1 MKKFYLFVALLASWA
16 AIEVSAQQ
24 QKVFVVNGDTLSEYD
39 RIRNMKNRII
49 IILSLVILGSYAQAY
64 DFKATNEQGVELAF
78 NVLSDGN
85 SVEFT
90 YDVRSSWSDNLNGFS
105 PVYTYLTCDTLYIP
119 SVVNY
124 DGKEYIVTKI
134 GSYAFMGMVPKV
146 RVAVIPATITSIV
159 YDSRGGAAF
168 QGNNLQS
175 IIVDS
180 ANPYFKS
187 EKGILYTHDMK
198 SLIAYPARNPQDT
211 VVLREGIQTLEKS
224 SLLGAQNIKYLEL
237 PLSLKTI
244 KAEALSIID
253 TLHSLV
259 IKDSVEKIESNVLD
273 CRGLV
278 RLTIGSGVKSVASSF
293 LYSDSVVNLSC
304 RAVVPPQVSRP
315 GGIGFLQEV
324 IEHNSRLYVPA
335 KSIAAYRTAEGWSKF
350 KYIYPIE
357 PPIVA
362 GVDQATVSWV
372 QNFSATGYVWT
383 LYSDEAHTQMVMTLT
398 FDQRGYLTGIV
409 LGNAASATQRAL
421 AQNVAADNGNSGN
434 DNGSGDDSEKRF
446 AEYYS
451 FTISSL
457 NRNTQYYYTRQS
469 LSDNKVID
477 EESGSFATSDKTP
490 TSTESATSPDDTNSD
505 TAALKIISNG
515 KVYILRDG
523 KVYTSV
529 GVEVK

>member
-1 MKKFYLFVALLASWA
+1 MKS
-16 AIEVSAQQ
+16 
-24 QKVFVVNGDTLSEYD
+24 
-39 RIRNMKNRII
+39 RII
-49 IILSLVILGSYAQAY
+49 IILSLVILGTYVQAY

-78 NVLSDGN
+78 NVLSEGN

-90 YDVRSSWSDNLNGFS
+90 YDVQSSWSDDLNGFA

-119 SVVNY
+119 SVVNH
-124 DGKEYIVTKI
+124 DGKEYIVTQI

-146 RVAVIPATITSIV
+146 RVVIIPATITSIV
-159 YDSRGGAAF
+159 YDRGGVAF

-180 ANPYFKS
+180 ANLYFKS
-187 EKGILYTHDMK
+187 EKGILYTSDMK

-211 VVLREGIQTLEKS
+211 IVLREGIQTLEKA

-244 KAEALSIID
+244 QKNALSVID
-253 TLHSLV
+253 TLHSLI
-259 IKDSVEKIESNVLD
+259 IKDSVERIESNVLD

-278 RLTIGSGVKSVASSF
+278 HLTIGSGVQLVNKSF

-304 RAVVPPQVSRP
+304 RAVVPPQISQH
-315 GGIGFLQEV
+315 GGVGEFLQEV
-324 IEHNSRLYVPA
+324 IERDSRLYVPA
-335 KSIAAYRTAEGWSKF
+335 KSIAAYQLAEGWSDF

-362 GVDQATVSWV
+362 GVDEATVSWV

-398 FDQRGYLTGIV
+398 FDQRGYLTSIV
-409 LGNAASATQRAL
+409 LGNAASAPQRAL
-421 AQNVAADNGNSGN
+421 AQAVADDEGSGNSGSDGN
-434 DNGSGDDSEKRF
+434 GGDDNGAGSDSDSEKRF

-469 LSDNKVID
+469 LSDDQVID
-477 EESGSFATSDKTP
+477 EESGTFVTSDKT
-490 TSTESATSPDDTNSD
+490 ATDIDAAPATDDTSS
-505 TAALKIISNG
+505 AAIKIISNG
-515 KVYILRDG
+515 QVYILRDG
-523 KVYTSV
+523 KVYTTQ
-529 GVEVK
+529 GLETREQ

>member
-1 MKKFYLFVALLASWA
+1 MKKINTFVALLLL
-16 AIEVSAQQ
+16 
-24 QKVFVVNGDTLSEYD
+24 FVVAGRAEVAGNVTVVRDIPLQ
-39 RIRNMKNRII
+39 
-49 IILSLVILGSYAQAY
+49 QAY

-90 YDVRSSWSDNLNGFS
+90 YDVRSFWSDNLNGFA

-119 SVVNY
+119 SVVNH
-124 DGKEYIVTKI
+124 DGKKYIVTQI
-134 GSYAFMGMVPKV
+134 GSYAFTGMTPNV
-146 RVAVIPATITSIV
+146 RVVVIPAAITSIA
-159 YDSRGGAAF
+159 YANRGGAAF
-168 QGNNLQS
+168 YGNNLQS

-187 EKGILYTHDMK
+187 EKGILYTSNMK

-211 VVLREGIQTLEKS
+211 VVLREGIQTLEKA

-244 KAEALSIID
+244 QAEALSIID

-278 RLTIGSGVKSVASSF
+278 RLTIGSGVKSVAASF

-304 RAVVPPQVSRP
+304 RAVVPPQISRQ

-324 IEHNSRLYVPA
+324 IERDSRLYVPA
-335 KSIAAYRTAEGWSKF
+335 KSIAAYRAAEGWSNF

-398 FDQRGYLTGIV
+398 FDQRGYLTRIV
-409 LGNAASATQRAL
+409 LGNAASAPQHAL
-421 AQNVAADNGNSGN
+421 AQTIADNEGRGISSNSGDDGGDDNGN
-434 DNGSGDDSEKRF
+434 GDSDGEKRF

-457 NRNTQYYYTRQS
+457 NRNTTYYYTRQS
-469 LSDNKVID
+469 LSDDQVID
-477 EESGSFATSDKTP
+477 EESGSFDTSDGTATGVENTP
-490 TSTESATSPDDTNSD
+490 TLESNASD
-505 TAALKIISNG
+505 AVKIVSNG
-515 KVYILRDG
+515 QVYILREG
-523 KVYTSV
+523 KVYDAS
-529 GVEVK
+529 GKEVK